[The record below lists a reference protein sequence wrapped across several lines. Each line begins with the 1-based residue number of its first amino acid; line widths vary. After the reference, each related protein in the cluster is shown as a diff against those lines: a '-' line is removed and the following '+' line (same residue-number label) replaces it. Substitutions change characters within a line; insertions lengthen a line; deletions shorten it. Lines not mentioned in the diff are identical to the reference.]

1 MSTQVLLLRSRKD
14 ESWTDQKG
22 NRGKSVASTR
32 VTDECAFGIDFN
44 SLFGI
49 LLLNWALK
57 PRTLKVT

>member
-1 MSTQVLLLRSRKD
+1 MRAGQISQVG
-14 ESWTDQKG
+14 EG
-22 NRGKSVASTR
+22 R
-32 VTDECAFGIDFN
+32 VWQAQGATDECAFGIDFN